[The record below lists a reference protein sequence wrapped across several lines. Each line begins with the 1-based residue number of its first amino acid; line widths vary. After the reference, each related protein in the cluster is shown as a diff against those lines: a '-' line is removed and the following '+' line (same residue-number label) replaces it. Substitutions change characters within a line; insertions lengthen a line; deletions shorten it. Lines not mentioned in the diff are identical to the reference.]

1 MIDPTRAAE
10 DAARASYG
18 KLVAMLA
25 VQSGDIAA
33 AEDALTEAFIQA
45 LRTWPDKG
53 VPERPEA
60 WLLTTA
66 RNRRIDAARRDR
78 RVTYTDEV
86 PEMQTAQ
93 ATEFPDER
101 LKLMFVCAHPAIDA
115 AIRTPLML
123 QTVLGVQAADIA
135 RVFHVP
141 AAAMAQRLVRVKRKI
156 RDARIP
162 FVLPDDPDIADR
174 LDALLSAVYAAYA
187 VDWQEGTGDLSHEA
201 HYLAVT
207 LASLMPDSAEALGLA
222 ALITFIEARREAA
235 TQNGHYV
242 PLPEQDTGLWNTD
255 LIDRAAHFLTRA
267 SALGQMGR
275 FQLEAAIQAVHAE
288 RHVTHTT
295 NWRAVSQ
302 LYAGLMQ
309 VAPSLG
315 AAVGRA
321 AAVAEDASPV
331 EGLRLLDQIDP
342 AAVQDFQPY
351 WATRAHLL
359 APTDPT
365 RAAEAFTRAIDLA
378 TYPPARAWLKARR
391 EALSVPRP

>member
-1 MIDPTRAAE
+1 
-10 DAARASYG
+10 
-18 KLVAMLA
+18 
-25 VQSGDIAA
+25 
-33 AEDALTEAFIQA
+33 
-45 LRTWPDKG
+45 
-53 VPERPEA
+53 
-60 WLLTTA
+60 
-66 RNRRIDAARRDR
+66 
-78 RVTYTDEV
+78 
-86 PEMQTAQ
+86 
-93 ATEFPDER
+93 
-101 LKLMFVCAHPAIDA
+101 
-115 AIRTPLML
+115 
-123 QTVLGVQAADIA
+123 
-135 RVFHVP
+135 
-141 AAAMAQRLVRVKRKI
+141 
-156 RDARIP
+156 
-162 FVLPDDPDIADR
+162 
-174 LDALLSAVYAAYA
+174 
-187 VDWQEGTGDLSHEA
+187 
-201 HYLAVT
+201 
-207 LASLMPDSAEALGLA
+207 
-222 ALITFIEARREAA
+222 
-235 TQNGHYV
+235 
-242 PLPEQDTGLWNTD
+242 LPEQDTGLWNTD

-295 NWRAVSQ
+295 NWRALSQ